1 MVNSRC
7 LRISSSCPCITPA
20 CRLQSVG
27 NRIRKRCNYDS
38 GEGGNQSVVTIK
50 PFYSVFYPYPRPSGR
65 RINKF
70 FSIVS
75 RLLVVSEKYILLL
88 WGADPV
94 RSTVF
99 VIGNAI
105 HWLSYRIKRYDFSE
119 KTWFDCGSPI
129 GGLSALA
136 GAWDS
141 PASRR
146 PAGGLPRPIDFAV
159 SRLTS
164 SAGLSSR
171 RPT

>member
-99 VIGNAI
+99 VTGNAI

-129 GGLSALA
+129 GGHSALA

-146 PAGGLPRPIDFAV
+146 PAGGLPGPIDFAV

>member
-88 WGADPV
+88 WEPTPSDPRFSLPGTLFIGCPTESNAMISPKKRGLIVARPLAVIRLWPGLGIV
-94 RSTVF
+94 RPAVGRPE
-99 VIGNAI
+99 V
-105 HWLSYRIKRYDFSE
+105 
-119 KTWFDCGSPI
+119 CP
-129 GGLSALA
+129 GLLTSR
-136 GAWDS
+136 S
-141 PASRR
+141 PA
-146 PAGGLPRPIDFAV
+146 
-159 SRLTS
+159 
-164 SAGLSSR
+164 
-171 RPT
+171 